1 MGVTW
6 YTRYLPP
13 YLKTLLLAL
22 DSEMAAVVRR
32 AQEPTPGPAIGGPM
46 GSDLGVGRGG
56 GAPPPGQCR
65 VLLDGNPCPNPHH
78 IHLLCLLPGEN
89 THDICQNVALP
100 ILGGAELCKH
110 WHVGFS

>member
-46 GSDLGVGRGG
+46 GPGLGVGRGG
-56 GAPPPGQCR
+56 AGGAGPPPWAVPGL
-65 VLLDGNPCPNPHH
+65 VGWKS
-78 IHLLCLLPGEN
+78 LP
-89 THDICQNVALP
+89 QPSPYSSPLP
-100 ILGGAELCKH
+100 TAGRKH
-110 WHVGFS
+110 S